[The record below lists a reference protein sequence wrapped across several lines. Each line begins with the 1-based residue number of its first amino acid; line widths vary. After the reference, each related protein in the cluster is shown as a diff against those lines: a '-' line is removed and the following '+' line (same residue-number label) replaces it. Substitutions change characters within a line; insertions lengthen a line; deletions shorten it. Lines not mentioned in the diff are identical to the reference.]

1 MNGAERWAVTSFER
15 RRCALGWT
23 CSVLLHAFIVAV
35 SLGVMTS
42 LRPAPDKEPFRW
54 EVSLVETVKQ
64 EDVPAEPMRMREA
77 APPSQSPRPHTQ
89 PAPVE
94 PVRPSPQ
101 PIVRHVETI
110 ERQIRQVVT
119 RVQPV
124 TPVMEVE
131 PQSIPSQPV
140 QPTEMALRERAPVQH
155 VAERHTVR
163 AREPIQQGTNIQT
176 LEALSQPIRRTE
188 AATTEA
194 QSVVQK
200 SSIVAAMP
208 SVIQQPEPTS
218 TTTIAT
224 APTQSAEVVERLPVV
239 EQSAVTPVTRHPVPI
254 PDPAPVQAKAGPP
267 ARSAVAD
274 HREPEV
280 PVPSAQEAASQV
292 ALTPRSAPAAKADYS
307 WLAESLWRRVAELK
321 RYPLEARLNG
331 WEGKVV
337 LTAVIREDGHLG
349 DLRIQKSSGYEILDQ
364 DAMELVRR
372 VCPLHLK
379 HPLGRPEVVVQIPIS
394 YALR

>member
-1 MNGAERWAVTSFER
+1 MNGPEHWVVTSFER
-15 RRCALGWT
+15 RRWALGWT
-23 CSVLLHAFIVAV
+23 CSVLLHAFVAAV
-35 SLGVMTS
+35 SLGVMTN
-42 LRPAPDKEPFRW
+42 LRPAPEKEPFRW
-54 EVSLVETVKQ
+54 EVSLVEAPQQK
-64 EDVPAEPMRMREA
+64 DVAAEPMRMMRA
-77 APPSQSPRPHTQ
+77 TLPSQPLQPHAQ
-89 PAPVE
+89 PASVE
-94 PVRPSPQ
+94 RVWPSPQ

-140 QPTEMALRERAPVQH
+140 QPTEMALRERVPVQQ
-155 VAERHTVR
+155 VAEYHMVR
-163 AREPIQQGTNIQT
+163 AVEPIQQGTNVQT
-176 LEALSQPIRRTE
+176 LEVLSQPVRRTE
-188 AATTEA
+188 AETTEA
-194 QSVVQK
+194 QPVVQQ

-218 TTTIAT
+218 ITPIAT
-224 APTQSAEVVERLPVV
+224 APTQSAAVIERPPVV
-239 EQSAVTPVTRHPVPI
+239 EQSAVPPVTRHPVPI
-254 PDPAPVQAKAGPP
+254 PHPAPAQAKAGPP
-267 ARSAVAD
+267 ARSAVTD
-274 HREPEV
+274 RNEPEV
-280 PVPSAQEAASQV
+280 PVPSAQEAASPV
-292 ALTPRSAPAAKADYS
+292 ALTPRSAPTAKADYS

-349 DLRIQKSSGYEILDQ
+349 DLRIQKSSGYEVLDQ

>member
-1 MNGAERWAVTSFER
+1 MNGLEHGVVTSFER
-15 RRCALGWT
+15 RRWALGWT
-23 CSVLLHAFIVAV
+23 CSVLLHTSIIAV
-35 SLGVMTS
+35 SLGVMTN
-42 LRPAPDKEPFRW
+42 LRPVPEKEPFRW
-54 EVSLVETVKQ
+54 EVSLVEAVKP
-64 EDVPAEPMRMREA
+64 DDGPA
-77 APPSQSPRPHTQ
+77 APVRMTRATLPSHPPQPHTP
-89 PAPVE
+89 PASVE
-94 PVRPSPQ
+94 LVRPSPQ
-101 PIVRHVETI
+101 PIVRHVEMI

-119 RVQPV
+119 RVPLAK
-124 TPVMEVE
+124 PAMEVE
-131 PQSIPSQPV
+131 PQSIPSEPV
-140 QPTEMALRERAPVQH
+140 QPTELALRERIPVQH

-163 AREPIQQGTNIQT
+163 ARESIQQGTNVQT
-176 LEALSQPIRRTE
+176 LDVVSQPVRRTE
-188 AATTEA
+188 VETTEA
-194 QSVVQK
+194 QPVVQK
-200 SSIVAAMP
+200 SSIMAAMP
-208 SVIQQPEPTS
+208 SGIQQPEPTAI
-218 TTTIAT
+218 TTIAT
-224 APTQSAEVVERLPVV
+224 APTQSAEVVERPPVV
-239 EQSAVTPVTRHPVPI
+239 ERSAVIPITRNPVPI
-254 PDPAPVQAKAGPP
+254 PVPAPAQVKAGPP
-267 ARSAVAD
+267 ARSVVTDRNA
-274 HREPEV
+274 PEV

-349 DLRIQKSSGYEILDQ
+349 DLRIQKSSGYAILDQ